1 MAKLT
6 KKQKAFCDEYLRNGG
21 NATQAAIKAGYSE
34 KTANKIGS
42 QNLTKLDIKEYINK
56 RLKPI
61 EKKREI
67 SADDALDK
75 LISIWQGELQ
85 TSFSKHV
92 DNLNDGEVIKD
103 MAYEYTPDLDSVI
116 KALDLYLR
124 YKSLLSQTQL
134 DKMKVEMELM
144 KAKLEQIKNVA
155 EETTEDK
162 ISELLNTIKNEVSDH
177 DIA

>member
-1 MAKLT
+1 MVELSKRHKEFA
-6 KKQKAFCDEYLRNGG
+6 DEYIITG
-21 NATQAAIKAGYSE
+21 NKYQSAIKAGYSE
-34 KTANKIGS
+34 NYAKAQS
-42 QNLTKLDIKEYINK
+42 HKLLENVGIAEYINK

-61 EKKREI
+61 EEKREI

-103 MAYEYTPDLDSVI
+103 MTYEYTPDLDSVI